1 MAAWAGYV
9 ALAVLATVAPRNG
22 FDVAVRDVARPGDD
36 WGPAQ
41 QRWDVLQNALQPV
54 VVLALLVAA
63 TLWAV
68 VRRRSLRPALTTAV
82 AAVSGVAVVAV
93 SKALVARP
101 DAFSAPGVPSGSF
114 PSGHTFTA
122 VAFLGLALLAV
133 RPRPP
138 AWAWGVVLL
147 LGAGM
152 GISLLV
158 QGVHWATD
166 VLASLL
172 LGVACLATVV
182 ATGRRTG
189 PSRVSRRC
197 CRRPGDRAPRATGPP

>member
-1 MAAWAGYV
+1 AASSWAGYTG
-9 ALAVLATVAPRNG
+9 LAVLAALAPRNG
-22 FDVAVRDVARPGDD
+22 FDVAVRDLARPGDD

-54 VVLALLVAA
+54 VVLGVLVAA
-63 TLWAV
+63 TAWAV

-82 AAVSGVAVVAV
+82 AAVCGVAVVSA
-93 SKALVARP
+93 SKVLVARP
-101 DAFSAPGVPSGSF
+101 DAFSAPGVPSSSF

-122 VAFLGLALLAV
+122 VAFLGLALLV
-133 RPRPP
+133 LRPRAPAL
-138 AWAWGVVLL
+138 AWAVVLL

-166 VLASLL
+166 VLASIL

-182 ATGRRTG
+182 ATGAADG
-189 PSRVSRRC
+189 P
-197 CRRPGDRAPRATGPP
+197 ATGAAPGQPKVLPGSWR

>member
-1 MAAWAGYV
+1 MLVAALSWAGYA

-22 FDVAVRDVARPGDD
+22 FDVAVRDLARPGDD
-36 WGPAQ
+36 WGPVQ

-54 VVLALLVAA
+54 VVLAVLVVA

-68 VRRRSLRPALTTAV
+68 VRRRSLRPALTTAT
-82 AAVSGVAVVAV
+82 AAVAGVAVVSV
-93 SKALVARP
+93 SKVLVARP
-101 DAFSAPGVPSGSF
+101 DAFSSPGVQSSSF

-138 AWAWGVVLL
+138 AWAWGVVLV

-166 VLASLL
+166 VLASIV

-182 ATGRRTG
+182 ATGAAG
-189 PSRVSRRC
+189 
-197 CRRPGDRAPRATGPP
+197 GDAAAQPKVLPASWR